1 MDTRITKL
9 PSAFQDPP
17 VPPANVPRSGHG
29 EDRDLGASLDQ
40 VLKAQATPI
49 PGTEV
54 ATEDL
59 EYRRRLIAHIRTQDA
74 MLINAALKGSM
85 EGLVAGGLAHIG
97 WGLFSTWRAR

>member
-1 MDTRITKL
+1 MDTPITKL
-9 PSAFQDPP
+9 PSALLNPFADSAPE
-17 VPPANVPRSGHG
+17 PRSGHG

-40 VLKAQATPI
+40 VLKVQATPI
-49 PGTEV
+49 PGAEV

-74 MLINAALKGSM
+74 MLVNAAMKGSM
-85 EGLVAGGLAHIG
+85 EGLVAGGLAQIG

>member
-1 MDTRITKL
+1 MDTPITKL
-9 PSAFQDPP
+9 PSALQYPFAAP
-17 VPPANVPRSGHG
+17 VSVPRCGHG

-40 VLKAQATPI
+40 VLKVQATPI
-49 PGTEV
+49 PGAEV

-74 MLINAALKGSM
+74 MLINAAMRGSM
-85 EGLVAGGLAHIG
+85 EGLVAGGVFQIG